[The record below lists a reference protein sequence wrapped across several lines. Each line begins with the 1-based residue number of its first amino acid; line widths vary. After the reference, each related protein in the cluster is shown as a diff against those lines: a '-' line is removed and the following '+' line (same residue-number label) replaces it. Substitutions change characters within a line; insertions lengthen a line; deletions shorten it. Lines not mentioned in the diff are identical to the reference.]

1 MVGTCGS
8 HVRWVRVCGRAGR
21 SSLPWNVSEE
31 TLLVGTCG
39 SDMMDMRLAC
49 PLDEGPLE
57 AVLRTSGPL
66 VPTFGSFQRGTT
78 KILCAELGSLDRI
91 GAMPVVFLEKKEP
104 LVRQVKKKTL

>member
-1 MVGTCGS
+1 
-8 HVRWVRVCGRAGR
+8 
-21 SSLPWNVSEE
+21 
-31 TLLVGTCG
+31 
-39 SDMMDMRLAC
+39 MRLAC

-66 VPTFGSFQRGTT
+66 VPTLEWRTT